1 MSQEPFDHAYA
12 FGVSNHVKTAVVSG
26 SIETELVNNKTIE
39 KVIENTEN
47 DTFSEGNEPEFNA
60 TEKVLVESVNAPDLS
75 AIHEKLVKGSPNKSW
90 YLNGKSADKRHDS
103 VSSSSTET
111 CDSEVEQMDVDK
123 DIDQENGE
131 VEKDEIDGANNR
143 EEENKSVSPTES
155 TDYTPM
161 SPVPMEEESAQPT
174 EAGKLIGE
182 NLLKEIVN
190 EQKPDETQ
198 SDKDMTG
205 GDKIEKLEKSSSSQK
220 PQMNGFADHEYAKG
234 DILDQIENDHD
245 KDNDGDEETDIEG
258 HGQEQDLN
266 ETDLNVTENSEVNG
280 SLDVSQSSE
289 GVQNDTLDPGS
300 EQTEQRLVS
309 PLLMVRKGRPRGR
322 GRGRGKHRR
331 WSQGW
336 TRISPRKR
344 SVDFI
349 GSLGDAGKSIFLKKN
364 E

>member
-26 SIETELVNNKTIE
+26 TIETELVNNKTVE
-39 KVIENTEN
+39 KVTENLEN
-47 DTFSEGNEPEFNA
+47 DTFAEGNEPEFHA
-60 TEKVLVESVNAPDLS
+60 VTEKVLVESVNAPDLS

-90 YLNGKSADKRHDS
+90 YLNGKTADKRHDS

-123 DIDQENGE
+123 DIDQENGN
-131 VEKDEIDGANNR
+131 VEEDEIDGANNGA
-143 EEENKSVSPTES
+143 EENKSVSPTES
-155 TDYTPM
+155 AESEYTPM
-161 SPVPMEEESAQPT
+161 SPVPMEEDSAQST
-174 EAGKLIGE
+174 EAGKTIGE

-190 EQKPDETQ
+190 EQKTDDTP
-198 SDKDMTG
+198 SDKDTTRS
-205 GDKIEKLEKSSSSQK
+205 DKNEKLEKSSLSQK
-220 PQMNGFADHEYAKG
+220 PQVNGFADHEYAKG
-234 DILDQIENDHD
+234 DILDQIEKDHD
-245 KDNDGDEETDIEG
+245 KDDDGEETDVEG

-266 ETDLNVTENSEVNG
+266 ETDQNITENSEVNG

-289 GVQNDTLDPGS
+289 GVQKDTLDPGS
-300 EQTEQRLVS
+300 EQSEQRLVS

-344 SVDFI
+344 SVDFT
-349 GSLGDAGKSIFLKKN
+349 GSLGDTGKSILL
-364 E
+364 EM